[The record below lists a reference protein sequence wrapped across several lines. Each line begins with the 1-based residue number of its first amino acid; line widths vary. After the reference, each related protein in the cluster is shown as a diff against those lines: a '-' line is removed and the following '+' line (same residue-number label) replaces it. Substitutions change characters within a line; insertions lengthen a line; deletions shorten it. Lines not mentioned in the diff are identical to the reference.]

1 MLPFFTAFIIFV
13 IVLNLLLHRKSR
25 TQEEINRN
33 FWEKELASNATRK
46 KDLSQLDYITIPSEK
61 MPPLLHSESEKEC
74 IRLSSRP
81 MLNLERFS
89 GTELK
94 TTYGIANLETLSE
107 YENNLSEFTVALHTY
122 TTELIQQGYH
132 KEAIALLEYAI
143 YQGVESRPLYLVLAK
158 EYKNEQNLTKLQE
171 LYTHSQDNDS
181 LSGKIITKE
190 LASLLEQT
198 NSDS

>member
-122 TTELIQQGYH
+122 TTELIQQGY
-132 KEAIALLEYAI
+132 
-143 YQGVESRPLYLVLAK
+143 QGVESRPLYLVLAK